1 MILGPPEIR
10 PKSTFIR
17 IFLNY
22 PNKNFQLNFSAFSS
36 FYAQTHFSQDLF
48 KKLWSQYG
56 KTTKLWVF
64 FAHAYIMSKNWG
76 GRVFFDVSW
85 KKQRMSKLILC
96 LLQTALFLYV
106 GLVRR
111 TRNSP
116 KKQPASC
123 CWRPSRLLCCSAK
136 KATARAASPSDETYF
151 YNLSEL
157 PEWINL
163 PIHLAETLLDANYE
177 DMWNVVL
184 PMYGALRKCFF

>member
-1 MILGPPEIR
+1 MG
-10 PKSTFIR
+10 
-17 IFLNY
+17 
-22 PNKNFQLNFSAFSS
+22 
-36 FYAQTHFSQDLF
+36 
-48 KKLWSQYG
+48 
-56 KTTKLWVF
+56 
-64 FAHAYIMSKNWG
+64 
-76 GRVFFDVSW
+76 VFFDASSC
-85 KKQRMSKLILC
+85 KEERLILC

-111 TRNSP
+111 RNSP

-184 PMYGALRKCFF
+184 PMYGALRKCFFKKIFYYYFKVFGAKYDIDKDIISDRP

>member
-1 MILGPPEIR
+1 MHYYYIM
-10 PKSTFIR
+10 TF
-17 IFLNY
+17 
-22 PNKNFQLNFSAFSS
+22 
-36 FYAQTHFSQDLF
+36 F
-48 KKLWSQYG
+48 KKKIGW
-56 KTTKLWVF
+56 
-64 FAHAYIMSKNWG
+64 
-76 GRVFFDVSW
+76 VFFDVSC
-85 KKQRMSKLILC
+85 KEERLILC

-116 KKQPASC
+116 KKQPS

-184 PMYGALRKCFF
+184 PMYGALRKCFFKKYFIIISKVLAPNRTLIKTSYRTDPSLAK